1 MNDSRDWRI
10 HFERNA
16 AALLPIPWEVGPD
29 LTDEDIAAIAA
40 SLQEFQAGEYSEGR
54 HLYAFAQAYATRTGD
69 YEYVR
74 AIRLF
79 IAEEQR
85 HALCLG
91 RFLAINGIPLVD
103 TTVKDYVFRRL
114 RNVISSLELSIAVL
128 VTAEL
133 IAKVYYR
140 VLREA
145 TRSVVLRRL
154 CDQIL
159 SDEQAHV
166 AFQCGH
172 LWKLRAG
179 RSSAALAA
187 TLVIQ
192 RLLFAG
198 TVLLVGWSHRRV
210 IRRGGLTLLEWWAQ
224 CWKEFEEVS
233 SARHMSRAAVLRDRA
248 NPQRPAVGEG
258 H

>member
-1 MNDSRDWRI
+1 MDDSRDWRI

-16 AALLPIPWEVGPD
+16 AALLPIPWEIGPD
-29 LTDEDIAAIAA
+29 LTDQEAAAITA

-54 HLYAFAQAYATRTGD
+54 HLYRFAQDYAARTGD

-103 TTVKDYVFRRL
+103 TTFTDRVFRRL
-114 RNVISSLELSIAVL
+114 RNLISSLELSIAVL
-128 VTAEL
+128 ITAEL

-140 VLREA
+140 VLRHA
-145 TRSVVLRRL
+145 TRSIVLRRL

-159 SDEQAHV
+159 GDEEAHV
-166 AFQCGH
+166 RFQCGH
-172 LWKLRAG
+172 LRKLRTD
-179 RSSAALAA
+179 RTPAAVVATLAA
-187 TLVIQ
+187 Q
-192 RLLFAG
+192 RFLFAG
-198 TVLLVGWSHRRV
+198 TVLLIGWSHRPV
-210 IRRGGLTLLEWWAQ
+210 VRRGGLTLRGWWAQ
-224 CWKEFEEVS
+224 CWAEFDE
-233 SARHMSRAAVLRDRA
+233 AFGMPSRAPVVGDRA
-248 NPQRPAVGEG
+248 EPHRPAIGQG